1 MMTRT
6 SRWLKWAGAATVLLA
21 AAPIAYADAARHT
34 GSPSSGAVAPSPDTA
49 SARAAGCAA
58 DAADFAGAYL
68 VAGASGPGGPAG
80 LTGGEVDLHADG
92 SVSVF
97 SFGRA
102 AATGAWHADGG
113 ALTWTV
119 DGVSYASRPGLVAC
133 ADQDHAGL
141 VTGFTA
147 HVADGTDSLTLQRF

>member
-34 GSPSSGAVAPSPDTA
+34 GSPSSGAVSPGPDSA

-58 DAADFAGAYL
+58 DADDFAGAYL
-68 VAGASGPGGPAG
+68 VAEATGPAG
-80 LTGGEVDLHADG
+80 LTGEELDLHADG

-133 ADQDHAGL
+133 ADQAHAGQ

-147 HVADGTDSLTLQRF
+147 AAADGSDSLTLQRF